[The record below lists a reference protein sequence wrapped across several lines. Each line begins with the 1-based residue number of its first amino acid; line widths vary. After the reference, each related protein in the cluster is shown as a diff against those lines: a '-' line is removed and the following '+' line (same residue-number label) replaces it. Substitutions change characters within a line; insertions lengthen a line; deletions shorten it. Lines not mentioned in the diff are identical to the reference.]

1 MAFDFAKAVID
12 SEIAMMLKRIKQ
24 GIEFSHKNMALD
36 VIAETGPGGNYMD
49 KMHTVEHM
57 RSAAFFPD
65 LAVRDL
71 RDPWKANG
79 SPDSQSRAMDQ
90 ARTILTNDNPA
101 VFSDEVDAKIRKRFA
116 GLVSGDA
123 GWEK

>member
-1 MAFDFAKAVID
+1 
-12 SEIAMMLKRIKQ
+12 
-24 GIEFSHKNMALD
+24 
-36 VIAETGPGGNYMD
+36 MD
-49 KMHTVEHM
+49 KMHTMGHM

-90 ARTILTNDNPA
+90 ARKILTRDNPA
-101 VFSDEVDAKIRKRFA
+101 VFSDEVDAKIRARFA